1 MLIRRKLV
9 GGVLAA
15 VAASGLVFATGAPAA
30 ADEVRP
36 HRHCLWTP
44 EGWVPIAWGLS
55 EYAPNDPALVNFHYE
70 VHLGEPGSGGEPLII
85 RAIFSADQDCDDLTP
100 PVAG

>member
-15 VAASGLVFATGAPAA
+15 VAASGLVFATGAPAV

-44 EGWVPIAWGLS
+44 AGWQPIAVGVS

-70 VHLGEPGSGGEPLII
+70 VHLGEPGSDNEPLII
-85 RAIFSADQDCDDLTP
+85 RPIFQADLDCEDLQA
-100 PVAG
+100 PVVG